1 VNSRLIYVVGP
12 SGAGKDTLLTW
23 LKSHVRS
30 SSLLHWARRTIDRPS
45 SIEFNAEQH
54 ESVEAEE
61 FEKLLKE
68 GAFAMHWEA
77 NSHRYGIRFQEIAPL
92 YQFKWVIVNGSR
104 GYLSSVA
111 KDYPGLTILHI
122 TADQELLRKRLI
134 DRGRESNEMIEERL
148 RREVP
153 IITPPHSNLIEIIN
167 NGSLESVG
175 SFMLQR
181 LGELESTI
189 LISDPMHS

>member
-1 VNSRLIYVVGP
+1 MNSRLIYVVGP

-23 LKSHVRS
+23 LKSRIRS
-30 SSLLHWARRTIDRPS
+30 SSLLHWARRTIDRPP

-54 ESVEAEE
+54 ESVEAEG

-68 GAFAMHWEA
+68 GAFAMHWKA

-104 GYLSSVA
+104 GYLPTVA

>member
-1 VNSRLIYVVGP
+1 MNSRLIYVVGP
-12 SGAGKDTLLTW
+12 SGAGKDTLLSW
-23 LKSHVRS
+23 LKSRVRT
-30 SSLLHWARRTIDRPS
+30 SSLLHWARRTIDRPPS
-45 SIEFNAEQH
+45 TDSNAEQH
-54 ESVEAEE
+54 ESIDSIR
-61 FEKLLKE
+61 FENLLKE
-68 GAFAMHWEA
+68 GVFAMHWEA

-104 GYLSSVA
+104 RYLPKAASQ
-111 KDYPGLTILHI
+111 YPGMTILHI

-134 DRGRESNEMIEERL
+134 DRGRESNQLIEERM

-153 IITPPHSNLIEIIN
+153 IITPSQSNLIEIIN

-175 SFMLQR
+175 SLLLQR

-189 LISDPMHS
+189 LISDPIPN